1 MSRRDQALRPPD
13 TSAHDFTKF
22 PRKTHRAGT
31 AWFRQHND
39 RPADADRGAWY
50 FASHAPG
57 VVGEGRF
64 DLTDPDGSCYLATT
78 KRGAANE
85 CIGPE
90 YFERGWVDADL
101 VAGRVLSELP
111 LPHDVKAA
119 NMTSERAGGF
129 RVTNEV
135 HSTGDYATTQAWAQ
149 AVYDARYGGVHY
161 ELRFSTG
168 APRGLALFGPAGPP
182 DPKLA
187 GAPDPED
194 LRAYLE
200 GEGIEIVDPPSA
212 AAVTIVTP

>member
-1 MSRRDQALRPPD
+1 
-13 TSAHDFTKF
+13 
-22 PRKTHRAGT
+22 
-31 AWFRQHND
+31 
-39 RPADADRGAWY
+39 
-50 FASHAPG
+50 
-57 VVGEGRF
+57 
-64 DLTDPDGSCYLATT
+64 
-78 KRGAANE
+78 
-85 CIGPE
+85 
-90 YFERGWVDADL
+90 
-101 VAGRVLSELP
+101 
-111 LPHDVKAA
+111 
-119 NMTSERAGGF
+119 MTSERAGGF

>member
-13 TSAHDFTKF
+13 TSAHALTKF

-39 RPADADRGAWY
+39 RPADTDRGAWY

-64 DLTDPDGSCYLATT
+64 DLIDPDGSCYLATT

-90 YFERGWVDADL
+90 YFDRGWVDANL

-111 LPHDVKAA
+111 LSHDVKAA
-119 NMTSERAGGF
+119 NMTSESR
-129 RVTNEV
+129 R
-135 HSTGDYATTQAWAQ
+135 
-149 AVYDARYGGVHY
+149 
-161 ELRFSTG
+161 
-168 APRGLALFGPAGPP
+168 
-182 DPKLA
+182 
-187 GAPDPED
+187 
-194 LRAYLE
+194 
-200 GEGIEIVDPPSA
+200 
-212 AAVTIVTP
+212 